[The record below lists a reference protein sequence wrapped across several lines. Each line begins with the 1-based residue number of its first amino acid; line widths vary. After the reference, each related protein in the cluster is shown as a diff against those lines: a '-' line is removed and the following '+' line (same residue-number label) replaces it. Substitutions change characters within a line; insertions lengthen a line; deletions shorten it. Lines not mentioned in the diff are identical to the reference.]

1 MSPTFRKHF
10 LAGIFLGILPS
21 AAIASEQESGNA
33 KQSATQSQTTL
44 PSPYFVV
51 GFRCEGITAE
61 VKDFFSILN
70 SEQRKRVAQSR
81 ELDLCEKAF
90 SYFGIEKYSWISPDD
105 LQKTELRLERYD
117 VFAKPQLKVI
127 PAEAPGQVY
136 LQLKLGKR
144 TPTHVSA
151 SLDNTVYGHDGKNG
165 IGGFETSGRAAFTN
179 MSLRPVQKLTL
190 GTDFS
195 LLHSTDKL
203 DIETSEGKTSA
214 DHSLLRGR
222 LWMHTEQALSSRW
235 HFASTLALNLTSA
248 SNRNRKPFTALAN
261 ATYLITSPDE
271 DAIVVRVGP
280 SIGYY
285 NKAVLGGLKFDMRV
299 GDTEL
304 NYITMSSEG
313 LSSADKKYAWGRYS
327 LDIQKVF
334 PSAGNLLVGYEN
346 TIVETKN
353 MKRTDLGN
361 LSLNDTD
368 MSAGFKLGKAFLSE
382 NNLHKV
388 FLRFGAGGYS
398 PGEGSF
404 LNTGIGYTMRTEDL
418 DVNLSCSYITHRNF

>member
-1 MSPTFRKHF
+1 MSHTIRTQF
-10 LAGIFLGILPS
+10 LASLFLGFLP
-21 AAIASEQESGNA
+21 
-33 KQSATQSQTTL
+33 ATGFAQDSSNTTQTAEQSQKTL

-61 VKDFFSILN
+61 VTDFLSILN
-70 SEQRKRVAQSR
+70 AEQRKRIAQSR
-81 ELDLCEKAF
+81 ELDLCERAF
-90 SYFGIEKYSWISPDD
+90 SYFGVEKYSWISPDD
-105 LQKTELRLERYD
+105 LEKTELRLARYD

-127 PAEAPGQVY
+127 AAEAPGQVY

-151 SLDNTVYGHDGKNG
+151 SLDSTVYGHESKKG
-165 IGGFETSGRAAFTN
+165 IGGFETSGSAAFTN

-203 DIETSEGKTSA
+203 DMETSEGNTSA

-222 LWMHTEQALSSRW
+222 LWMHAEQALSSRW
-235 HFASTLALNLTSA
+235 YFASTLALNMSSA
-248 SNRNRKPFTALAN
+248 SNSNRERLTALAN

-271 DAIVVRVGP
+271 DAVVVRVGP

-285 NKAVLGGLKFDMRV
+285 NNAALGGLKFDVRV

-304 NYITMSSEG
+304 NYMAMSAEG
-313 LSSADKKYAWGRYS
+313 LSSSDKKYAWGRYS

-334 PSAGNLLVGYEN
+334 PSAGNFLVGYEN
-346 TIVETKN
+346 TIAETKN
-353 MKRTDLGN
+353 MKLADLGN
-361 LSLNDTD
+361 LSLNETN
-368 MSAGFKLGKAFLSE
+368 MSSGLKLGKAFLSE

-388 FLRFGAGGYS
+388 FLRFGAGAYS

-404 LNTGIGYTMRTEDL
+404 INTGVGYTMRTEDL
-418 DVNLSCSYITHRNF
+418 DVNLSCNYISWRNF